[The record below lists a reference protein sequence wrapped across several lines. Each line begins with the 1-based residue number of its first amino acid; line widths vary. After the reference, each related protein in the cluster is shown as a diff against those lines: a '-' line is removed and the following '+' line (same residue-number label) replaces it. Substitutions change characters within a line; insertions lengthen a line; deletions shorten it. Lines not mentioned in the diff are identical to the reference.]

1 MGAHACALGFGYLM
15 EVVLTMFNPLTFFVR
30 GALALAFVGGACC
43 VFAQALPIPVAG
55 TRTPWV
61 LLLSAKQQASLGV
74 QVASVQAS
82 TSGQLLVSATVVTPP
97 GQAFTVSAPY
107 AGQVSRLLVGV
118 GDSVKAG
125 AALAQFTSPV
135 LGDARRLLNDAAL
148 DYKNASA
155 AAQRDQAMFDEGII
169 PAVRLQLSRS
179 KQEAAQA
186 QLQAREA
193 ELSAAGMRFDAHSGY
208 ATGTLKAPLSG
219 TVLEAF
225 AAVGQRV
232 EAGAVLFKLAD
243 ASQLQLDV
251 QLSSDK
257 ATQLQVGDEV
267 SIPSRNATA
276 KVMGV
281 SRALDASQSAH
292 ARAAVTRRGSLQV
305 GEFVSATVHAK
316 GKLSTAKPD
325 TQWLVPAR
333 AVTQWRGQPWIFVAN
348 DKGFE
353 AQAVS
358 VVSSSDEASLIDVA
372 LPAGSKV
379 AITGIASLRALLQK
393 DE

>member
-1 MGAHACALGFGYLM
+1 MFTSFKFFLRGACAWALFAL
-15 EVVLTMFNPLTFFVR
+15 VFS
-30 GALALAFVGGACC
+30 ALAQVA
-43 VFAQALPIPVAG
+43 PVQSTVSA
-55 TRTPWV
+55 P
-61 LLLSAKQQASLGV
+61 LLLLLNAKQQASLGV
-74 QVASVQAS
+74 QVAAVQAS
-82 TSGQLLVSATVVTPP
+82 TGGQLLASATVVMPP
-97 GQAFTVSAPY
+97 GKEFTVSAPY

-125 AALAQFTSPV
+125 AALAHFTSPM
-135 LGDARRLLNDAAL
+135 LGDARRLLNEASL

-186 QLQAREA
+186 QLHAREA
-193 ELSAAGMRFDAHSGY
+193 ELLAAGMRFDANTGY

-219 TVLEAF
+219 TVSEAF

-232 EAGAVLFKLAD
+232 EAGAMLFKLAD
-243 ASQLQLDV
+243 SSQLQLDV

-257 ATQLQVGDEV
+257 AAQLQVGDEV
-267 SIPSRNATA
+267 SIASRNAKA
-276 KVMGV
+276 KIIGV
-281 SRALDASQSAH
+281 SRVVDASQSAR
-292 ARAAVTRRGSLQV
+292 ARAIVTSRGSLQA
-305 GEFVSATVHAK
+305 GELVSVTVHAK
-316 GKLSTAKPD
+316 GKAGFAKPD

-333 AVTQWRGQPWIFVAN
+333 AVTQWRGKPWLFVAN

-353 AQAVS
+353 AQTVN
-358 VVSSSDEASLIDVA
+358 VISSTDDLSLVEAA

-379 AITGIASLRALLQK
+379 AVTGIASLRALLQK

>member
-1 MGAHACALGFGYLM
+1 MFTRFYVFVRSVCALMLCS
-15 EVVLTMFNPLTFFVR
+15 
-30 GALALAFVGGACC
+30 LAISG
-43 VFAQALPIPVAG
+43 FAQSPDTSRGPNAPLFLTLNV
-55 TRTPWV
+55 
-61 LLLSAKQQASLGV
+61 KQQASLGV
-74 QVASVQAS
+74 QVVAVQAS
-82 TSGQLLVSATVVTPP
+82 TGGQLLASATVVMPP
-97 GQAFTVSAPY
+97 GKEFTVSAPY

-118 GDSVKAG
+118 GDTVKAG
-125 AALAQFTSPV
+125 AALAHFTSPM
-135 LGDARRLLNDAAL
+135 LGDARRLLNEAAL

-193 ELSAAGMRFDAHSGY
+193 ELLAAGMRFDVNTGY

-219 TVLEAF
+219 VVSEASV
-225 AAVGQRV
+225 AVGQRV
-232 EAGAVLFKLAD
+232 EAGAMLFKLAD
-243 ASQLQLDV
+243 SSQLQLDI

-257 ATQLQVGDEV
+257 AAQLQVGDEV
-267 SIPSRNATA
+267 SIASRNAKA
-276 KVMGV
+276 KLIGV
-281 SRALDASQSAH
+281 SRVVDASQLAR
-292 ARAAVTRRGSLQV
+292 ARAAVTQRGSLQA
-305 GEFVSATVHAK
+305 GELVSVNVHAK
-316 GKLSTAKPD
+316 GKSGAAKPD

-333 AVTQWRGQPWIFVAN
+333 AVTQWRGKPWLFVAN

-353 AQAVS
+353 AQAVK
-358 VVSSSDEASLIDVA
+358 VISSTDDLSLVEAA

-379 AITGIASLRALLQK
+379 AVTGIASLRALLQK